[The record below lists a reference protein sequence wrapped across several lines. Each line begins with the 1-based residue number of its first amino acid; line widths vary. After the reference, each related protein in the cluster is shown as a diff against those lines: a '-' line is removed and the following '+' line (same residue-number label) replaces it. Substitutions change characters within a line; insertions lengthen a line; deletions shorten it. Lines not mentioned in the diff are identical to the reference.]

1 MDRRNKRGLAASN
14 HSSDEPHRES
24 TPPQTLLHPISPPTK
39 KRRLS
44 EQSEQQEVAGAEQ
57 PRSPSKTPSQTFR
70 SPFQLTRIQDLQD
83 EFNKDTITLNDLL
96 GDPLIS
102 ECWNFN
108 YLHDIDFLME
118 GFDED
123 VRDLVNVHVVHGFW
137 RRDSESKKSLEE
149 KASRRKN
156 VTLHAAYL
164 PNMFGTHH
172 TKMLILLRRD
182 DTAQVIIHTANMIAR
197 DWTNLTQAVWSSPLL
212 PLKQPPT
219 HPPVSAPPA
228 TQQSLSSPPGS
239 GARFKADLLNYL
251 QAYGNRCRR
260 IIDELARYD
269 FSAVRGALVAS
280 VPGKHSVDAA
290 TTRWGWAGMQQ
301 ALENVPLSEGES
313 EVVVQVSSIATLGG
327 TDAWFRRT
335 FCRAI
340 GGGGAAFKVVFPT
353 ADEIRRS
360 LDGYQSGASI
370 HTKTQSA
377 QQAKQLEYLRPVFCH
392 WANDAPEG
400 KAELGGDMLVKE
412 AGRKRAAPH
421 IKTYVRY
428 GNKSD
433 RSIDW
438 AMVTSA
444 NLSKQAW
451 GEATNAYGEMHIA
464 SYEIGVL
471 VWPALFAQDATMAAT
486 FLRDTAQ
493 EDSVEDS
500 PVVALRLPYNLPLQP
515 YGSHEVPWAAT
526 AKHTEPDWMGGLWV
540 GHS

>member
-1 MDRRNKRGLAASN
+1 M
-14 HSSDEPHRES
+14 P
-24 TPPQTLLHPISPPTK
+24 
-39 KRRLS
+39 
-44 EQSEQQEVAGAEQ
+44 
-57 PRSPSKTPSQTFR
+57 
-70 SPFQLTRIQDLQD
+70 D
-83 EFNKDTITLNDLL
+83 EFNKDTVTLNDLL

-108 YLHDIDFLME
+108 YLHDIDFFME
-118 GFDED
+118 AFDED
-123 VRDLVNVHVVHGFW
+123 VRHLVNVHVVHGFW
-137 RRDSESKKSLEE
+137 KRDSENKKSLEE
-149 KASRRKN
+149 QASRHKN

-172 TKMLILLRRD
+172 TKMLIFLRRD

-197 DWTNLTQAVWSSPLL
+197 DWTNLSQAVWFSPLL
-212 PLKQPPT
+212 PLQQPSTQPP
-219 HPPVSAPPA
+219 PPTPPA
-228 TQQSLSSPPGS
+228 TQQHPGS
-239 GARFKADLLNYL
+239 GARFKIDLLNYL
-251 QAYGNRCRR
+251 RAYEHRCRR
-260 IIDELARYD
+260 IVDELTRYD

-290 TTRWGWAGMQQ
+290 TTRWGWAGMRQ
-301 ALENVPLSEGES
+301 ALEGVPLRKGEA

-327 TDAWFRRT
+327 TDAWFKRT
-335 FCRAI
+335 FCRAM
-340 GGGGAAFKVVFPT
+340 GGRGGAEFKVVFPT

-360 LDGYQSGASI
+360 LGGYESGASI

-392 WANDAPEG
+392 WANDAPGG
-400 KAELGGDMLVKE
+400 KDLGEDLVVKE

-451 GEATNAYGEMHIA
+451 GEATNAYGEMQIA
-464 SYEIGVL
+464 SYEVGVL
-471 VWPALFAQDATMAAT
+471 VWPALFAQDAAMAAT
-486 FLRDTAQ
+486 FLQDTVPG
-493 EDSVEDS
+493 DGVEDG

-515 YGSHEVPWAAT
+515 YGKQEVPWVAT
-526 AKHTEPDWMGGLWV
+526 AKHTEPDRIGRLWV
-540 GHS
+540 GHG